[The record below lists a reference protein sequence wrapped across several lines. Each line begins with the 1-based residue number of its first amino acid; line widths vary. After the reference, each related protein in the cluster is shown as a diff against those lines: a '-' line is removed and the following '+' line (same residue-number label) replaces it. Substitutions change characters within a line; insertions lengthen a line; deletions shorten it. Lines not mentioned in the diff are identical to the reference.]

1 MLVHAV
7 IRKNRKPTMTFSKP
21 VDTQYT
27 RPASKSFP
35 ENSLSGSAWNRGI
48 AGLFACLLALLFIG
62 QASAQ
67 VIVNEFMAKN
77 DSTLLDGDGAY
88 SDWIELYN
96 SGSSA
101 VDLTGWYLSDDATD
115 LTQWV
120 FPTKSIA
127 AGEYLVVFASGNDTA
142 GFTDGSGYLHT
153 NFKLSGDGESVVL
166 VQSDGT
172 TVEDSSL
179 DYPVQSDDVSYGV
192 RLGSSSG
199 ALIYLTTP
207 TPGAVNT
214 GGITGYVGDTS
225 FSVDRGFFTASF
237 DVEIT
242 CETAAADIYY
252 TVDGTEPSTSN
263 GTLYS
268 GAVTINK
275 TTVLRAAAFLAG
287 YEPSN
292 IDTQT
297 YLFLTDIIAQG
308 TTVTGLEPE
317 FPTAAVNGQDFDYG
331 MDTSV
336 TQSATYGGEI
346 EGAMKAIPSISIVTD
361 PDNLFDAAT
370 GIYVNADEDG
380 EDVNGDSLWE
390 REMSVEL
397 INPDGST
404 GFQIDGGMRIRGASS
419 TSSSNP
425 KHSFRLLFKSE
436 YGASKLEYPL
446 FGEDGADSFKRLDLR
461 TGQNFSWANQNPDE
475 ATWLYDIFSRDT
487 HRDMNQPHTR
497 GEYYH
502 LYLNG
507 MYWGLYQTEERCD
520 SRYAES
526 YYGGDKDDYDAV
538 KANADT
544 GNLYAADGTR
554 DAYEDLWTGM
564 TAGVTANAAYFALQ
578 GMNSDG
584 TENSSGIKLLDVD
597 NVIDYML
604 LTYFTGNRDSPIG
617 PPNSATMPRNITSV
631 YNRADPDGFK
641 YVAHDNEHSL
651 EIDQGVNLN
660 RFSQTLAS
668 SFDGIDRMTPW
679 WMHLK
684 LMNNAEYKLRFADR
698 VHKHFFNDGE
708 LTAAKTE
715 SRMEVRK
722 NEIYSAVVAE
732 SARWGD
738 SGSSTSSGPG
748 GGGPG
753 GGGPGGGGPGGGGTT
768 TTTRTRNVEWLDSVN
783 WLLDTYMPQR
793 SAIVYS
799 QIVAKGWYPTVA
811 APVFSQHGG
820 SIASGSTLTMSGT
833 GTVYYTTDG
842 SDPRAVGGAVSGAA
856 YSSAIALS
864 STTEIQARSL
874 SGGTWSALTS
884 ATFEVSDLSPLRVT
898 EMMYHPAAGTAGDEL
913 NYGDEDFEFIELQNT
928 GTQTIG
934 LTGTE
939 FTGGIYFKFSEGDVL
954 SLAPGEYVLLVNN
967 LEAFTARYPGAASM
981 NIAGEYHGQFYLP
994 DAELDNGGE
1003 TIKLVDSLG
1012 RTIQEFTYDDIWH
1025 PLTDGDGYSLT
1036 LIDPTADV
1044 STWSTSTS
1052 WRASA
1057 AVGGTPGEAA
1067 EDPDSDSD
1075 GMPDSWETA
1084 NGLTVG
1090 INDSAAD
1097 ADGDGSSNLTEYLA
1111 GTDPQSSSSVF
1122 VITSQ
1127 TAPVDDSMSITW
1139 TGVAGKTYQ
1148 VYSSENLEDWTPLLP
1163 TIPCTT
1169 DGLLSADIT
1178 TTGYTTLFLRIAV
1191 SP

>member
-1 MLVHAV
+1 M
-7 IRKNRKPTMTFSKP
+7 
-21 VDTQYT
+21 
-27 RPASKSFP
+27 
-35 ENSLSGSAWNRGI
+35 SG
-48 AGLFACLLALLFIG
+48 FYACLLAVLFVG

-67 VIVNEFMAKN
+67 VLVNEFMAKN
-77 DSTLLDGDGAY
+77 DSSLIDGDGDY

-96 SGSSA
+96 SGSSP

-127 AGEYLVVFASGNDTA
+127 AGEYLVVFASGQDTA
-142 GFTDGSGYLHT
+142 GYTDSLGYLHA
-153 NFKLSGDGESVVL
+153 NFKLSGDGESVLL

-192 RLGSSSG
+192 GLGSSSG

-214 GGITGYVGDTS
+214 GGITGYVDDTS
-225 FSVDRGFFTASF
+225 FSIDRGFFTASF

-242 CETAAADIYY
+242 CLTAGAEIYY
-252 TVDGTEPSTSN
+252 TTDGTDPATNN
-263 GTLYS
+263 GTLYT

-275 TTVLRAAAFLAG
+275 TTVLRAAAFLTG

-297 YLFLTDIIAQG
+297 YLFLSDIIAQG
-308 TTVTGLEPE
+308 TTVSGLDPE
-317 FPTAAVNGQDFDYG
+317 FPAAAVNTQDFDYG

-336 TQSATYGGEI
+336 TQSATYSGEI
-346 EGAMKAIPSISIVTD
+346 EGALKAIPSISIVTD

-370 GIYVNADEDG
+370 GIYVNAAEDG
-380 EDVNGDSLWE
+380 EDANGDSLWE

-397 INPDGST
+397 INPDGSK
-404 GFQIDGGMRIRGASS
+404 GFQINGGMRIRGASS
-419 TSSSNP
+419 TSSNNP

-436 YGASKLEYPL
+436 YGTSKLEYPL

-520 SRYAES
+520 SRYAAS
-526 YYGGDKDDYDAV
+526 YYGGDKEDFDAV

-544 GNLYAADGTR
+544 GDLYAVDGTR

-564 TAGVTANAAYFALQ
+564 TAGVTGNANYFALQ
-578 GMNSDG
+578 GKNSDG
-584 TENSSGIKLLDVD
+584 TENSSGTKLLDVD
-597 NVIDYML
+597 NVIDYMI

-617 PPNSATMPRNITSV
+617 PPNSGNSPRNLTTL
-631 YNRADPDGFK
+631 YNRENPDGFK

-651 EIDQGVNLN
+651 EIDQGVNYN

-684 LMNNAEYKLRFADR
+684 LMNNTEYKLRFADH

-708 LTAAKTE
+708 LTATKTAN
-715 SRMEVRK
+715 RMELRK
-722 NEIYSAVVAE
+722 AEIFSAVVAE

-738 SGSSTSSGPG
+738 SGSST

-753 GGGPGGGGPGGGGTT
+753 GGGPGGGGPGGGGGGTT
-768 TTTRTRNVEWLDSVN
+768 TTTRTRDVEWLDSVDY
-783 WLLDTYMPQR
+783 LLDTYMPQR

-799 QIVAKGWYPTVA
+799 QIVAKGWYPSVA

-820 SIASGSTLTMSGT
+820 SIASGSTVTMSGS

-856 YSSAIALS
+856 YSSAISLN

-898 EMMYHPAAGTAGDEL
+898 EMMYHPAAGTSGDEL
-913 NYGDEDFEFIELQNT
+913 NYDDEEFEFIELLNT
-928 GTQTIG
+928 GTESIG
-934 LTGTE
+934 LSGTE
-939 FTGGIYFKFSEGDVL
+939 FTGGIYFEFSEGDVL
-954 SLAPGEYVLLVNN
+954 TLAPGEYVVLVNN
-967 LEAFTARYPGAASM
+967 LEAFTARYPGAASL

-994 DAELDNGGE
+994 DAELSNSGE
-1003 TIKLVDSLG
+1003 TITLTDSLG
-1012 RTIQEFTYDDIWH
+1012 RTIQEFTYDDLWY

-1036 LIDPTADV
+1036 IVDPTADV

-1057 AVGGTPGEAA
+1057 AVGGTPGEAS
-1067 EDPDSDSD
+1067 EDPDTDSD

-1090 INDSAAD
+1090 IDDSAD
-1097 ADGDGSSNLTEYLA
+1097 DDDGDGSSNLTEYLA
-1111 GTDPQSSSSVF
+1111 GTDPQSNESVF
-1122 VITSQ
+1122 KITSL
-1127 TAPVDDSMSITW
+1127 TSPVGELLTIGW
-1139 TGVAGKTYQ
+1139 TGVNGKTYQ
-1148 VYSSENLEDWTPLLP
+1148 ISSSIDLDEWTPLLP
-1163 TIPCTT
+1163 TIPCTA
-1169 DGLLSADIT
+1169 DGAMSSDIDT
-1178 TTGYTTLFLRIAV
+1178 AGLDALFLRVSVV